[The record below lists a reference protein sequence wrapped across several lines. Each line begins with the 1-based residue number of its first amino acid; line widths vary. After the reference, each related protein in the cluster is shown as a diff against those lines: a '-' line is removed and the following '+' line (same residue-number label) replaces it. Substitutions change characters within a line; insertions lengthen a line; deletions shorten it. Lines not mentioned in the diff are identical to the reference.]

1 MDFIKKLDLNQG
13 LWWDDSKGLFYII
26 DDLAEVRIELA
37 CDAIEVLCGQSTHM
51 AAIIDIH
58 RSSFE

>member
-13 LWWDDSKGLFYII
+13 LWWDDIKGLFYII
-26 DDLAEVRIELA
+26 DDLTEVRIELT
-37 CDAIEVLCGQSTHM
+37 CDAIELLCYQSAHI